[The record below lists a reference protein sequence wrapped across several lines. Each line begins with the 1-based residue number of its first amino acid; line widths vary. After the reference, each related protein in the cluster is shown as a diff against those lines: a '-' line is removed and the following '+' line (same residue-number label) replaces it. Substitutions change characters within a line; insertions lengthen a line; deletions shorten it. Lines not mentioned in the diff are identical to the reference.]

1 MSKTVMVRYGELALK
16 SERVRRRFEQRLVN
30 NIELALRGI
39 SHDIMK
45 ERGRIFVDTNSTTA
59 AARLVKVPGIV
70 SVSHATRTKATIAA
84 IRRAAVAV
92 ARRNVNAGESFA
104 IRANRVG
111 EHPFSSQEI
120 NEVIGSAVL
129 KAVPKSKVN
138 LSNPDHT
145 VFIEARGGDA
155 YVFTEKMLGVGG
167 LPVATQG
174 NVVTLLSGGIDSPV
188 ATYLMMK
195 RGCVI
200 FPIFFDNQPYTDN
213 RARVRVISVFKK
225 LMEYYPK
232 LEMRVVPFGQIL
244 RSFVEQAPRELT
256 CVLCKRAMLKVA
268 EQIAGKVRAEAIVT
282 GESLGQVAS
291 QTLTNLRIIDQASNL
306 PVLRPLI
313 GMDKVEI
320 ERMARAIGTFEIS
333 TKPAAGCSAVPRYPE
348 TYAKL
353 EKVLEAESRL
363 DIQALVDV
371 ALNKEKLVR

>member
-1 MSKTVMVRYGELALK
+1 
-16 SERVRRRFEQRLVN
+16 
-30 NIELALRGI
+30 
-39 SHDIMK
+39 
-45 ERGRIFVDTNSTTA
+45 
-59 AARLVKVPGIV
+59 
-70 SVSHATRTKATIAA
+70 
-84 IRRAAVAV
+84 
-92 ARRNVNAGESFA
+92 
-104 IRANRVG
+104 
-111 EHPFSSQEI
+111 
-120 NEVIGSAVL
+120 
-129 KAVPKSKVN
+129 
-138 LSNPDHT
+138 
-145 VFIEARGGDA
+145 
-155 YVFTEKMLGVGG
+155 
-167 LPVATQG
+167 
-174 NVVTLLSGGIDSPV
+174 
-188 ATYLMMK
+188 
-195 RGCVI
+195 
-200 FPIFFDNQPYTDN
+200 
-213 RARVRVISVFKK
+213 
-225 LMEYYPK
+225 MEYYPK